1 MRPTHTHAGNRM
13 GTEHPTLL
21 RARVA
26 RVGHR
31 GPASP
36 PLSHEGS
43 DPKRH
48 LSPPLA
54 GLVPQLEYLH
64 QSISSLSVSVGA
76 SRASGV
82 LSRVCCL
89 GCAVSSVPSQ
99 RLSRVTGPSDSAAS
113 QPRLSRVSAVSQRLS
128 RVAAAPR
135 PRLSCLP
142 TSQLSI
148 ARSDRKGHIARRG
161 CRPHGHASSVSSS
174 LELDSSSLELS
185 SSLEDLA
192 R

>member
-36 PLSHEGS
+36 PLSREES

-48 LSPPLA
+48 MSPPLA

-89 GCAVSSVPSQ
+89 GCCLECAVSASQPRLRSQ
-99 RLSRVTGPSDSAAS
+99 RLSCVSAAS
-113 QPRLSRVSAVSQRLS
+113 QPRLSVSAVSRRLS
-128 RVAAAPR
+128 RQLLAQIAKATLHAEAAAHTVTPR
-135 PRLSCLP
+135 
-142 TSQLSI
+142 
-148 ARSDRKGHIARRG
+148 RSRRHWSET
-161 CRPHGHASSVSSS
+161 CR
-174 LELDSSSLELS
+174 
-185 SSLEDLA
+185 